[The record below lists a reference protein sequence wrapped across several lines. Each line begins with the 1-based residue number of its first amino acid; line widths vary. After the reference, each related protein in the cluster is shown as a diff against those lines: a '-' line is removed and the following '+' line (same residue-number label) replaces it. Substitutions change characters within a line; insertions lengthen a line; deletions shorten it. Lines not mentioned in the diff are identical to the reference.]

1 METVENEDSPPPLDP
16 SLAPVLLFDVE
27 AGDDDARSLYSIPKK
42 RALQATGFGRFVA
55 DAHWVTPQGWVLTLD
70 PGSRD
75 VSLRDPFSS
84 RMVHLPPDPEGLL
97 DSQTTRCLLSTH
109 RPRDGDPACV
119 VLVVHRKVPVLY
131 YCRPGGDRWF
141 QHEYQTEIIHD
152 DPDISVKVMER
163 LTAVGGSRFLGHLLV
178 DEKVVTLDIS
188 PEPTL
193 TVAHAANSPWPVGC
207 SQIRSWKVESCG
219 DLFTVRFCYTALCDK
234 RVSRIQVDRLDWSS
248 NAWVREAA
256 GLGVNRA
263 FFISTGQFGV
273 SMAAHEVGL
282 EPNCIYFTEKDDKG
296 LYVHDTQQGTTK
308 LHNLDPDIP
317 DSAWTLLLMP
327 VA

>member
-1 METVENEDSPPPLDP
+1 
-16 SLAPVLLFDVE
+16 
-27 AGDDDARSLYSIPKK
+27 
-42 RALQATGFGRFVA
+42 
-55 DAHWVTPQGWVLTLD
+55 
-70 PGSRD
+70 
-75 VSLRDPFSS
+75 
-84 RMVHLPPDPEGLL
+84 
-97 DSQTTRCLLSTH
+97 
-109 RPRDGDPACV
+109 
-119 VLVVHRKVPVLY
+119 
-131 YCRPGGDRWF
+131 
-141 QHEYQTEIIHD
+141 
-152 DPDISVKVMER
+152 
-163 LTAVGGSRFLGHLLV
+163 
-178 DEKVVTLDIS
+178 
-188 PEPTL
+188 
-193 TVAHAANSPWPVGC
+193 
-207 SQIRSWKVESCG
+207 
-219 DLFTVRFCYTALCDK
+219 
-234 RVSRIQVDRLDWSS
+234 VSRIQVDRLDWSS